1 MELKYQEDEDSEIV
15 CCSCAH
21 NIRCPEKGDLA
32 NIKCYCA
39 IDNHYIGYI
48 SCMSNYCDNWKRSD
62 RLAAYR

>member
-15 CCSCAH
+15 CCSCIH
-21 NIRCPEKGDLA
+21 NIRCQEKGDLA

-48 SCMSNYCDNWKRSD
+48 DGHSEI
-62 RLAAYR
+62 AYRFEM